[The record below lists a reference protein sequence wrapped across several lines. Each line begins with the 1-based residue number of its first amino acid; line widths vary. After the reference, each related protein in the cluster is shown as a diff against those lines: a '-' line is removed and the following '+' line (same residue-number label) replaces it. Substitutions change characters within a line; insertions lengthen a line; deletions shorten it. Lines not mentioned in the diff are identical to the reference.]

1 MLGQNKGHLQYAL
14 RAEEDRRARG
24 HAPTSFMDKQQNQHL
39 LDLPKVIA
47 VGIASPAGAALTSRF
62 GVAGTLVG
70 LALSAVII
78 TVVTDVLKVYL
89 ARVPGAV
96 TTIPG
101 GFKKRPRWQRMLYAL
116 RHPFSKFASL
126 APVRRRSILRGSA
139 VAGAMAFVVGLIV
152 VTAVEASV
160 GKSLSCWVWNECPE
174 AASSSDGTTASTTT
188 STLPSILG
196 GSSSVRTDAPRVTP
210 SNPQPTAPSL
220 PPSTSPG
227 ASPTSP
233 SSPPASSS
241 GSETPNPSS
250 SRSSSYQQES
260 SSSTS
265 ESEQSTSEEY
275 EQSSSDT
282 SGNQQQSEY
291 QQHSEYTQ
299 STGKSGRG
307 QPEAPP
313 PLHWVTT

>member
-1 MLGQNKGHLQYAL
+1 
-14 RAEEDRRARG
+14 
-24 HAPTSFMDKQQNQHL
+24 MDEQQKQAI
-39 LDLPKVIA
+39 LDPAKVIA
-47 VGIASPAGAALTSRF
+47 VGVASPAGAALTSRF

-139 VAGAMAFVVGLIV
+139 VAGAMAFVVGLII
-152 VTAVEASV
+152 VTGVEASV
-160 GKSLSCWVWNECPE
+160 GKSFSCWVWNECPE
-174 AASSSDGTTASTTT
+174 ARASSSDGTTASTTT

-196 GSSSVRTDAPRVTP
+196 GGSSVSTNT
-210 SNPQPTAPSL
+210 PQPTAPSS
-220 PPSTSPG
+220 PP
-227 ASPTSP
+227 SP
-233 SSPPASSS
+233 SSTPAASPPSPPPASSP

-250 SRSSSYQQES
+250 PPSSSYRQES
-260 SSSTS
+260 SSSSS
-265 ESEQSTSEEY
+265 ESEQGTSEEVY
-275 EQSSSDT
+275 EQSSSESSEGDQRQQPT
-282 SGNQQQSEY
+282 YQQQSEY
-291 QQHSEYTQ
+291 TQ
-299 STGKSGRG
+299 PTEKSGGGDQR
-307 QPEAPP
+307 EAPP
-313 PLHWVTT
+313 PLHWFTT